1 MAHRV
6 DWDPQTGNL
15 PKGVPTPYET
25 LGYQILRWCESY
37 IVQPDGETAGEPW
50 RFTPEQKR
58 FLLWAYSIDENGQW
72 RYQRV
77 SLRRS
82 KGWGKTPLLAAIAII
97 EFIGPCRFGGWNED
111 GTPKAV
117 PVQLPLIQIAAVSL
131 EQTAN
136 TRDMIRGMLAE
147 SPAEDAYGLEIGKE
161 RIQFRD
167 GRPGRIEP
175 VASSSRGLEGARPTF
190 VICDETHHWIENNSG
205 VYVYETLQRNV
216 DKTMRQ
222 GSRLMQTTN
231 AFNPNENSVAQR
243 TYDSFRDGT
252 PRLLYD
258 CREGQPVE
266 DLTDREAVMAA
277 LKDAYGDS
285 HWAPIEGLVDLAT
298 DPQTPNAVFW
308 RFYLNQ
314 IAESA
319 DHWIDKYTWDGLED
333 SSDPIKAG
341 DQIAIGFDGSLRSDS
356 TAIVGC
362 RLRDG
367 KLFLIHL
374 QEKPE
379 HEEDWQVN
387 TFAVDRAMRQAVET
401 YRVEWVCADPS
412 YWQNLVGV
420 WALDFKE
427 RDRNGR
433 DIVFEFPPQQR
444 KKMAAAIERFHTA
457 VVLAQEICHDG
468 NEDLAR
474 HITNAVTY
482 EVPQGIL
489 ITKENRNSKKKID
502 AAMAAVLAYEAR
514 GLAIEDGRMRLKR
527 RARMRTY

>member
-1 MAHRV
+1 MV
-6 DWDPQTGNL
+6 T
-15 PKGVPTPYET
+15 
-25 LGYQILRWCESY
+25 
-37 IVQPDGETAGEPW
+37 
-50 RFTPEQKR
+50 
-58 FLLWAYSIDENGQW
+58 
-72 RYQRV
+72 
-77 SLRRS
+77 
-82 KGWGKTPLLAAIAII
+82 WGKTPLLAALAII

-117 PVQLPLIQIAAVSL
+117 PVQLPHIQIAAVSL
-131 EQTAN
+131 DQTAN

-190 VICDETHHWIENNSG
+190 VICDETHHWIVSNGG

-216 DKTMRQ
+216 DKTMRA

-231 AFNPNENSVAQR
+231 AFNPNEDSVAQR
-243 TYDSFRDGT
+243 TYESFLKGT
-252 PRLLYD
+252 PGLLYD

-266 DLTDREAVMAA
+266 DLADREAVYAA
-277 LKDAYGDS
+277 LKEAYGDS
-285 HWAPIEGLVDLAT
+285 YWAPIEGLVDLAT
-298 DPQTPNAVFW
+298 DPLTPNAVFW

-319 DHWIDKYTWDGLED
+319 DNWISKYEWQDIESKD
-333 SSDPIKAG
+333 DPIMPG

-374 QEKPE
+374 QEKPDNDD
-379 HEEDWQVN
+379 DWQVN
-387 TFAVDRAMRQAVET
+387 TFLVDKAMRNAVET
-401 YRVEWVCADPS
+401 YKVEWICVDPS

-427 RDRNGR
+427 KDRNGR

-444 KKMAAAIERFHTA
+444 KKMVAAVERFHTA
-457 VVLAQEICHDG
+457 VILGQEICHDG
-468 NEDLAR
+468 NKDLTR
-474 HITNAVTY
+474 HITNTVTY

-489 ITKENRNSKKKID
+489 ITKENPNSKKKID

-514 GLAIEDGRMRLKR
+514 GLAIEDGRMKIKR
-527 RARMRTY
+527 KARMRTY